1 MYRGNG
7 GSQFGGE
14 QYMEYA
20 QKVLNWVTRRGA
32 AFWLLLVAV
41 AVVFWLATGIYTV
54 SAREQGVV
62 RLFGSFN
69 SLAQPGLNWR
79 LPSPITSL
87 VKVDVETIRTTEIG
101 FRSDETGRAARLPSE
116 ALMLTTDNSI
126 VEAQMVIQYRVGNA
140 KDFVFNV
147 ADPEEVLHT
156 AGEVALRSIVGRLP
170 LLTVL
175 TIRPTVER
183 ESRIF
188 LEDLLARYQTGI
200 EITDMKLQVTDPPEQ
215 VKPAFQEVTRA
226 LEDET
231 RLQNEADAF
240 QADQLPRAQG
250 QVQVRIRAAAAFNRQ
265 RIEES
270 RGAGNRFLAILEE
283 YRGAPKVTRENLYL
297 ITLEEVLG
305 TVDKLL
311 IDPEVDILPLLNLS
325 GVNEGFLQDA
335 VIEPQ
340 QGQSDE

>member
-7 GSQFGGE
+7 GPQFGGE
-14 QYMEYA
+14 QYMEHA
-20 QKVLNWVTRRGA
+20 QNALQWVVRRGA
-32 AFWLLLVAV
+32 AFWALLVAV
-41 AVVFWLATGIYTV
+41 VVIIWLVTGIYTV

-62 RLFGSFN
+62 RLFGSFQ

-87 VKVDVETIRTTEIG
+87 EKVDVETIRTTEIG

-126 VEAQMVIQYRVGNA
+126 VEAQMIIQYRVGDA
-140 KDFVFNV
+140 KNFVFNV
-147 ADPEEVLHT
+147 ANPEEVLHT

-170 LLTVL
+170 LNTVL
-175 TIRPTVER
+175 TVRPTVER
-183 ESRIF
+183 ESRLF
-188 LEDLLARYQTGI
+188 LEDLLERYQTGI
-200 EITDMKLQVTDPPEQ
+200 FITDMKLQVADPPEQ

-325 GVNEGFLQDA
+325 GLNEGFLQDA
-335 VIEPQ
+335 GLETP